1 MSDDRFLKTYFR
13 NEARKYKKRKKEKAE
28 GVMDIKK

>member
-13 NEARKYKKRKKEKAE
+13 NEARKYKKKERK
-28 GVMDIKK
+28 GRGGYGY